1 MLLSAVNDDHLMDKA
16 HTDGSKAE
24 VAKDNEIGKP
34 WTGSVSAIFKDSS
47 SEAGQTSTSDN
58 NPSTLIINTQRCMS
72 LYFPRCTK
80 SSTRT
85 YPPAVSETL
94 LMQVVQTLTDGA
106 IPFPNLIATIRKLY
120 DTKLR
125 DTDILIPILHFLPKR
140 R

>member
-24 VAKDNEIGKP
+24 VAMDNEIRKP

-72 LYFPRCTK
+72 LYFARCTK
-80 SSTRT
+80 
-85 YPPAVSETL
+85 
-94 LMQVVQTLTDGA
+94 VVQTLTDGA

-125 DTDILIPILHFLPKR
+125 DTEILIPILHFLPKR
-140 R
+140 